1 MSECAAAAV
10 SNLAAVRRLHDL
22 IGTLLPLFFPGMF
35 PLLLKSRLFP
45 TLFPQL
51 FFPGMFPLGGVF
63 HILPCR
69 DIFLS
74 FKTKLINKDF
84 EI

>member
-22 IGTLLPLFFPGMF
+22 IG
-35 PLLLKSRLFP
+35 
-45 TLFPQL
+45 LFPQL

-69 DIFLS
+69 DIYLS